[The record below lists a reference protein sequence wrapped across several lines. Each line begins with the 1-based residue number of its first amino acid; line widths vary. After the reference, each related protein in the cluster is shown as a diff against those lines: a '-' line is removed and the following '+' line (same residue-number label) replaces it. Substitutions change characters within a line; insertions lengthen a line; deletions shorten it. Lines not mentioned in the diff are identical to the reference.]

1 MKSRDR
7 VMAALDHRETDR
19 VPVDLGGHRSSAIS
33 AIAYPRLRAY
43 LGLAPK
49 PVRVYDIQQQ
59 LAVLDEDV
67 LDRFGVDTIELGR
80 GFALDDADW
89 TDCAF
94 PTGPPARCRCGW
106 RRNGRS
112 GVGSYVRRPAGLS
125 PRCPTARCTSNRP
138 IFPSRRAMPTMGA
151 WRR

>member
-1 MKSRDR
+1 MKRRDR

-19 VPVDLGGHRSSAIS
+19 VPVDLGGHRSSGIS

-59 LAVLDEDV
+59 LAVLDDDV

-89 TDCAF
+89 TDWPF
-94 PTGPPARCRCGW
+94 PMGPPARCRCGSP
-106 RRNGRS
+106 RNGPS
-112 GVGSYVRRPAGLS
+112 GVGSYVRRLAGSS
-125 PRCPTARCTSNRP
+125 PRCPTARCTSSRP
-138 IFPSRRAMPTMGA
+138 TFPSLRARRTMDD